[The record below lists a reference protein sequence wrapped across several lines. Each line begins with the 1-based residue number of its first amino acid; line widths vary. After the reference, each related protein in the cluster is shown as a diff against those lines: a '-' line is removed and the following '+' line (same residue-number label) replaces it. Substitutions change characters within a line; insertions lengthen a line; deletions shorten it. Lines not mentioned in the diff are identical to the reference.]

1 MTYEGCDGDAV
12 GGSTVKVL
20 VMCDTGQV
28 SDSVDEGWLL
38 WSTVHSIGIC
48 DLNGPVEP
56 MIAVDRLGSFG
67 GLLGIWGREGFGLRR
82 WVIRLVGYVKR
93 DGTFFM

>member
-1 MTYEGCDGDAV
+1 MTDGGCDGDAV
-12 GGSTVKVL
+12 RGTAVEVL
-20 VMCDTGQV
+20 AVCDTGQA
-28 SDSVDEGWLL
+28 DGGVDESWLL
-38 WSTVHSIGIC
+38 WSTVHSVGIC

-56 MIAVDRLGSFG
+56 MIAVNGLRSFG
-67 GLLGIWGREGFGLRR
+67 GLLGIWGREGFRLRR